1 MEVLVIDRQS
11 TLPPNLRAW
20 RLLEERLLYLTL
32 ESFLKALLEM
42 QSSWVGWPV
51 MRTDQ
56 GVFWMMLWDVGD
68 RLLSQDHRRWSRRQ
82 LSSHEQFQRLRPT
95 PARWEG
101 LNARPE
107 RNQHADEGGGCG
119 CGGGSPRGHWAVEPR
134 SPYRAVCGS
143 KGCFRRDSR
152 LSSP

>member
-11 TLPPNLRAW
+11 TLPPTLRAW

-32 ESFLKALLEM
+32 ESFLNALLEM

-51 MRTDQ
+51 MKTDQ
-56 GVFWMMLWDVGD
+56 GVFWIMLWDVGD

-82 LSSHEQFQRLRPT
+82 LSSHEQFQRLRPN
-95 PARWEG
+95 PGRWEG
-101 LNARPE
+101 PNARRGHNRP
-107 RNQHADEGGGCG
+107 ADGVGGCG
-119 CGGGSPRGHWAVEPR
+119 CGGGFRRGHRGVAPR
-134 SPYRAVCGS
+134 SPYRAVFDNK
-143 KGCFRRDSR
+143 KGCRRDSR

>member
-51 MRTDQ
+51 MKTDQ

-82 LSSHEQFQRLRPT
+82 LSSRVEISKVGSMSTSKHQS
-95 PARWEG
+95 
-101 LNARPE
+101 
-107 RNQHADEGGGCG
+107 NQATIII
-119 CGGGSPRGHWAVEPR
+119 
-134 SPYRAVCGS
+134 
-143 KGCFRRDSR
+143 
-152 LSSP
+152 